1 MREYLKKTLRQNVKI
16 KENNARYNTTR
27 HYSLYKCNWLPFY
40 RPFSFAPQPFDC
52 FADTVSVELYSYLVC
67 QQVDFSKNQLVGTLV
82 YSQTHYIYY
91 IFHFLLLFTINISC
105 TDVYLLLFTPFSVT
119 FICFVNPNN
128 DLPLSIVR
136 SVKH

>member
-1 MREYLKKTLRQNVKI
+1 MPATIQQDITLCINATGCHFTGPLALRRSLSTVLPILYLWN
-16 KENNARYNTTR
+16 Y
-27 HYSLYKCNWLPFY
+27 
-40 RPFSFAPQPFDC
+40 
-52 FADTVSVELYSYLVC
+52 TVTVY